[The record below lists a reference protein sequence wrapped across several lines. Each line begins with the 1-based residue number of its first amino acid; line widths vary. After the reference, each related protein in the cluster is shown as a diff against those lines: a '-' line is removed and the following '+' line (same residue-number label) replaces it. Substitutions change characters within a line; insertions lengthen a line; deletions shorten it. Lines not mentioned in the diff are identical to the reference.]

1 MPLATQTQMR
11 RIAPAR
17 VTRIAILAI
26 VIFVILWLAW
36 AVLDP
41 FIVPMTWAAIIA
53 YTTWPAYRRLRDAMR
68 GHAGLSALVMTSAL
82 IAALVVPVVWV
93 VILLQAEAAEIYQ
106 RMQDRFATGD
116 FALPDML
123 SNVPWIGER
132 LRDFAER
139 LTDPDLWRQE
149 AEALASQWSG
159 QITGLASNVG
169 LNLFKLVL
177 MLLALFFA
185 YRDGDAIMD
194 AVRRSLEAAIGPRAH
209 AYLDTLATM
218 TRAVVVGMLLTAIAQ
233 GLLGAIGYW
242 AAGIPAPATLGIV
255 TALLSLF
262 PFGPPVVWAPLGL
275 WLVLSGSVWTGVA
288 LLVWGTIVISSMDN
302 IIRPLVISGAA
313 QLHFLLVVFGAL
325 GGLAAFGFIGAFVGP
340 LALAMLVA
348 IWREW
353 LLGPQ
358 GRPGR
363 RAAAVARTGKGA
375 APGTPR
381 ADTDAKALDVAA
393 PDSRSRST
401 PVQDVLPP

>member
-1 MPLATQTQMR
+1 MR
-11 RIAPAR
+11 RLGPAR
-17 VTRIAILAI
+17 ITRIALLAVVIL
-26 VIFVILWLAW
+26 FILWLAW
-36 AVLDP
+36 VVLEP

-53 YTTWPAYRRLRDAMR
+53 YTTWPAYTRLRAGMR
-68 GHAGLSALVMTSAL
+68 GYAGLSALVMTIAL
-82 IAALVVPVVWV
+82 VAALVVPMGWV
-93 VILLQAEAAEIYQ
+93 VMLLQAEAAEIYQ
-106 RMQDRFATGD
+106 RVQDQFAAGD
-116 FALPDML
+116 FALPERL
-123 SNVPWIGER
+123 ANVPWIGER
-132 LRDFAER
+132 LRDLAER

-149 AEALASQWSG
+149 AVDLVSQWSG

-169 LNLFKLVL
+169 RNLFKLVL

-185 YRDGDAIMD
+185 YRDGDAIIG

-233 GLLGAIGYW
+233 GLLGAVGYW

-255 TALLSLF
+255 TAILSLF

-275 WLVLSGSVWTGVA
+275 WLIVSGSVWAGVA

-325 GGLAAFGFIGAFVGP
+325 GGIAAFGFIGAFVGP

-348 IWREW
+348 VWREW
-353 LLGPQ
+353 LQGPQ

-363 RAAAVARTGKGA
+363 RATAVHQPSTAL
-375 APGTPR
+375 APGTTR
-381 ADTDAKALDVAA
+381 AVPNPKALDAGA
-393 PDSRSRST
+393 PDSRSRT
-401 PVQDVLPP
+401 APERDVLPP